1 MDRKEQIEQEELERL
16 EWSAG
21 VFDDDLEYDDFE
33 EMEEK
38 EETEEQ
44 KQKNKAIDQVIS
56 GKHLN
61 YLKSVLIAQLLLEA
75 NDELKG
81 SKAFRQNIKYQV
93 GKTNKLLEEVYQEG
107 FNTVYYNNPEFCT
120 NVLNK
125 LDGLFDKIKTA
136 TIDELVMIDALIDQ
150 YYKDQDT
157 INEEQKVEF
166 TKID

>member
-1 MDRKEQIEQEELERL
+1 MDRKEQIEQLELMKEEQR
-16 EWSAG
+16 AG
-21 VFDDDLEYDDFE
+21 VPEAQ
-33 EMEEK
+33 
-38 EETEEQ
+38 ETTSE
-44 KQKNKAIDQVIS
+44 VIS
-56 GKHLN
+56 DKHLN

-107 FNTVYYNNPEFCT
+107 FNVVYYNNPEFCT

-125 LDGLFDKIKTA
+125 LDGLFNKIKTA
-136 TIDELVMIDALIDQ
+136 TIGELVMIDALIDQ
-150 YYKDQDT
+150 YYTNQDT
-157 INEEQKVEF
+157 INKEQEVEF

>member
-1 MDRKEQIEQEELERL
+1 MDRKEQLEQLEL
-16 EWSAG
+16 
-21 VFDDDLEYDDFE
+21 
-33 EMEEK
+33 MK
-38 EETEEQ
+38 EEQ
-44 KQKNKAIDQVIS
+44 KAGVPEAQTIDEAISEAIS
-56 GKHLN
+56 DKHLN